1 MTITVA
7 GSPQCFS
14 EVVTRVPRR
23 IECHSGKELNIR
35 NVSMNTLWVSLD
47 GVAEFDVAS
56 GTSFDA
62 RLEFDGVWVRTK
74 FGVTK
79 VVGLVTS

>member
-1 MTITVA
+1 MAITVA

-14 EVVTRVPRR
+14 EIVTRAPHR

-35 NVSMNTLWVSLD
+35 NVGMNTLWISLD
-47 GVAEFDVAS
+47 GHTEFDVAS

-62 RLEFDGVWVRTK
+62 RLEFEGFWVRTK
-74 FGVTK
+74 FGATK
-79 VVGLVTS
+79 MVGLVTS

>member
-1 MTITVA
+1 MAVTVA

-14 EVVTRVPRR
+14 EVITRVPRR
-23 IECHSGKELNIR
+23 IKCSAGKEVNIR
-35 NVSMNTLWVSLD
+35 NVRMNTLWISLD
-47 GVAEFDVAS
+47 GHAEFDVAS

-62 RLEFDGVWVRTK
+62 RLEFDGFWARTK

>member
-7 GSPQCFS
+7 GLPQCFT
-14 EVVTRVPRR
+14 ETVTRVPRR
-23 IECHSGKELNIR
+23 IDCHSGKEINVR
-35 NVSMNTLWVSLD
+35 NVGMNTLFISLD
-47 GVAEFDVAS
+47 GKAEFDVAS

-62 RLEFDGVWVRTK
+62 RLEFEGFWVRTK